1 MRAWRTAAIV
11 GAGNFK
17 DPQNARII
25 YLAAAGLVVLA
36 VGLAISTFLWWRHSK
51 VEHPVLGPL
60 EVMGTRRWWKSD
72 FATRTMRLEQ
82 ARPSADG
89 DEPVDGPVVE
99 PVDLLAMMSA
109 DPDDFADLADPSPA
123 QDDTS
128 AAELPV
134 TDDDDPHTAVLVDA
148 TPAPADPLLRP
159 DVTD

>member
-1 MRAWRTAAIV
+1 MRNLKEVTLV
-11 GAGNFK
+11 TV
-17 DPQNARII
+17 
-25 YLAAAGLVVLA
+25 GLVVLA
-36 VGLAISTFLWWRHSK
+36 VGLAVSTFLWWRHSK

-72 FATRTMRLEQ
+72 FATRTMRLDP
-82 ARPSADG
+82 ARPSVVGDDAD
-89 DEPVDGPVVE
+89 VCPVVE
-99 PVDLLAMMSA
+99 PVDLLAMMTA
-109 DPDDFADLADPSPA
+109 EPDDFADLADPSPG

-134 TDDDDPHTAVLVDA
+134 SDDEELRAAVLVDA